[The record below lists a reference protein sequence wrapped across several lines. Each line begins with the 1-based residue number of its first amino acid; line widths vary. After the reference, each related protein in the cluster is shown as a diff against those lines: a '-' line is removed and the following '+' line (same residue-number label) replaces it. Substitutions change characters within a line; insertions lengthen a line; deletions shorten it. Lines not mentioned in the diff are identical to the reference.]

1 MKTLHRPFAALSIPA
16 VAVLLTLFAATPAQA
31 HHLMGGRMAS
41 TAFEGFMS
49 GIAHPVIGI
58 DHLVMIVAI
67 GVLAAAIRSG
77 FALAVVF
84 VVAAMVG
91 TGLHL
96 LRMNLPGS
104 EALVALSVLAAGALI
119 ALRKTPNRAF
129 VFGIGAVAGVLHGYA
144 YGESIFG
151 AESTP
156 LVAYLV
162 GFTTV
167 QLVVAGIAYA
177 IAKHLRDKSGEQA
190 LILRPA
196 GYVVAG
202 AGLAL
207 LATQL
212 VTTAF
217 PVH

>member
-1 MKTLHRPFAALSIPA
+1 MKTTPRPLASLSVPA
-16 VAVLLTLFAATPAQA
+16 VAVLLTLFAAKPAQA

-58 DHLVMIVAI
+58 DHLAMIVAI

-77 FALAVVF
+77 FALAGIF
-84 VVAAMVG
+84 VLAAMVG

-96 LRMNLPGS
+96 LRLNLPGS

-119 ALRKTPNRAF
+119 ALRKTPNRAL

-162 GFTTV
+162 GFTAV

-196 GYVVAG
+196 GFVVAG

-212 VTTAF
+212 VTMAF
-217 PVH
+217 PIH

>member
-1 MKTLHRPFAALSIPA
+1 M
-16 VAVLLTLFAATPAQA
+16 V
-31 HHLMGGRMAS
+31 
-41 TAFEGFMS
+41 
-49 GIAHPVIGI
+49 
-58 DHLVMIVAI
+58 
-67 GVLAAAIRSG
+67 
-77 FALAVVF
+77 ALARRASAVQ
-84 VVAAMVG
+84 A
-91 TGLHL
+91 
-96 LRMNLPGS
+96 R
-104 EALVALSVLAAGALI
+104 LVAAGALI
-119 ALRKTPNRAF
+119 ALRKIPNRAL

-162 GFTTV
+162 GFTAG

-177 IAKHLRDKSGEQA
+177 IAKHLRDKSSEHA
-190 LILRPA
+190 LVLRPA

-212 VTTAF
+212 VAIAF
-217 PVH
+217 PLPH